1 MSLTILKVD
10 SSARG
15 DGSTSR
21 VLANHVVDTF
31 KAKHADVTTITRDV
45 SVGLPVVNP
54 AWIGANFTEAD
65 KRTNE
70 HKAQLALSDTLI
82 GELRAADVIVI
93 GVPVYNFGIPAAL
106 KAWVDLV
113 CRARETFRYT
123 EEGPE
128 GLLTGKKAF
137 LVYAST
143 GVPLDSEVDF
153 AGRYMRQMLSFV
165 GITDVTVISAAE
177 QLFREEE
184 AREQARKQ
192 IEESVSNF
200 ETVAA

>member
-1 MSLTILKVD
+1 MAKLPPLAILP
-10 SSARG
+10 
-15 DGSTSR
+15 
-21 VLANHVVDTF
+21 NHLVDTF
-31 KAKHADVTTITRDV
+31 KAKHADATTITRDV
-45 SVGLPVVNP
+45 ADGLPVVNP

-65 KRTNE
+65 KRTDE
-70 HKAQLALSDTLI
+70 HKAALALSDTLI
-82 GELRAADVIVI
+82 GELKAADVVVI

-123 EEGPE
+123 EDGPE
-128 GLLTGKKAF
+128 GLLKGKKAY

-184 AREQARKQ
+184 AREKARGQ
-192 IEESVSNF
+192 IAEAVNSF